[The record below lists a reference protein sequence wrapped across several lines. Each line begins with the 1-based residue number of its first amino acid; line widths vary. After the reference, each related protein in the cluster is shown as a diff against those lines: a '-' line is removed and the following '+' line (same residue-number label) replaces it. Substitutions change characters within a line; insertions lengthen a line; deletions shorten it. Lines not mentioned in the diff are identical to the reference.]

1 MSQPD
6 DPSRL
11 RHMLDA
17 ALKAVSFL
25 NGRTRGDLDAD
36 EQLALS
42 VTRLLEVIGE
52 AAGRVSEQG
61 RAAYP
66 GIPWPQVVGMRN
78 RLVHAYF
85 EVDLDEIW
93 RTVRDDLPPLI
104 AELQKRLGSP

>member
-11 RHMLDA
+11 RHMLEA

-25 NGRTRGDLDAD
+25 KDRTRGDLDAD
-36 EQLALS
+36 EQLTLS
-42 VTRLLEVIGE
+42 ITRLLEVIGE
-52 AAGRVSEQG
+52 AAGRISEDG
-61 RAAYP
+61 RRAYP

-104 AELQKRLGSP
+104 TELQNRSQE